1 MITYNNQRV
10 AVLIDTANLYHTAK
24 HVYRSKVH
32 FERLI
37 HTIVGDR
44 ALMRA
49 IAYAITSDNA
59 TETAFLET
67 LTMSGIEVRTKPLIT
82 YRQGNQKADWDVG
95 ITIDAVALAMHIDTL
110 ILVSGD
116 GDFAPLVRHMKST
129 GVRVEAAAFDQSVS
143 QLLIDVVD
151 WYHDL
156 SQHTDTVLIN
166 QYNPTIVRNTK
177 QNVVVPTNNV
187 VSVANSDQNNEKVL
201 SETPTSAH
209 KISEKPAKVNRQ
221 IEVTKTISEQE
232 KLATMR
238 AGMKNV
244 AMTKSVDAIS
254 SELATPESSPK
265 KSPAKRRYYGKK

>member
-1 MITYNNQRV
+1 MITYNSQRV

-37 HTIVGDR
+37 QTILKDR
-44 ALMRA
+44 SLTRA

-82 YRQGNQKADWDVG
+82 YRQGSQKADWDVG
-95 ITIDAVALAMHIDTL
+95 IAIDAVALASHIDTL

-116 GDFAPLVRHMKST
+116 GDFAPLVRHMKAA

-143 QLLIDVVD
+143 QLLVDVVD

-166 QYNPTIVRNTK
+166 QYNPTIVRNAKPDTS
-177 QNVVVPTNNV
+177 VRMDEHVAVTNT
-187 VSVANSDQNNEKVL
+187 VSEKNL
-201 SETPTSAH
+201 ATQSQASNTRS
-209 KISEKPAKVNRQ
+209 KPAKVNRQ
-221 IEVTKTISEQE
+221 IEVTKTISEQP
-232 KLATMR
+232 K
-238 AGMKNV
+238 AGPTVSDANKV
-244 AMTKSVDAIS
+244 GTTQPPSAQPETKSTDAQ
-254 SELATPESSPK
+254 SPK
-265 KSPAKRRYYGKK
+265 PTPRRRYYGKK